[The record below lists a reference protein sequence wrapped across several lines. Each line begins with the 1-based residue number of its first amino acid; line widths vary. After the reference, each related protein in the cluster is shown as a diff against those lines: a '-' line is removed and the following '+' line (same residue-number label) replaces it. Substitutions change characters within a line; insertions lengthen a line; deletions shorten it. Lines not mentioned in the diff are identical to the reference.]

1 MQKEGGGLR
10 VPPTHPTIYKINIK
24 VKGPSP
30 ISSSNVTTHP
40 PHNQTIPKEESRRKR
55 QKEARGCM
63 AKYEE
68 VLEEGRGPRV
78 PRSKVCKVQCF
89 QGPKDLPRYLKS
101 HSNTN
106 VIQECPDIQ
115 QPTSTSANTRKC
127 FLDVI
132 ISYTVVAER
141 VGYFVLLNY
150 EHTFYFQWFNNY
162 QIFFQ
167 PFHFYIVML

>member
-1 MQKEGGGLR
+1 
-10 VPPTHPTIYKINIK
+10 
-24 VKGPSP
+24 
-30 ISSSNVTTHP
+30 
-40 PHNQTIPKEESRRKR
+40 
-55 QKEARGCM
+55 M

-78 PRSKVCKVQCF
+78 PRSKVCKVQWS

-162 QIFFQ
+162 QIFF
-167 PFHFYIVML
+167 